1 MKGWI
6 KIHRKMLENPI
17 VMKDSDHLAVWVYLL
32 LNAAHKERKVLFK
45 GDKIMLQPGQLI
57 TGRNAIADFL
67 GISESKVK
75 RVLSDFEGDQQID
88 RQRSN
93 KNSLISLINW
103 DKYQF
108 CDQQSDQQVTSKMT
122 SKWTTN
128 VLENGQ
134 QSDQQTN
141 SRKPAE
147 NGHFEDSEDRQ
158 VTSKMTSKRP
168 AGIPKSDQQSD
179 HKQED
184 KEDKKEKKDRYS
196 LRSPEVDR
204 TIEAWN
210 DLGLRPVKKIP
221 PSSRR
226 YQNLMERIEEN
237 GIDDVLQA
245 IQKIRDSSYLQGKT
259 EGGRMIELEWFVDPD
274 NFSKV
279 LEGYYDDSE
288 QRQQDNSRRDDS
300 EPEPETDRFA
310 CMDQGLRRE
319 MERVGV
325 IVGQTLNFAGCSV
338 DDAGR
343 YIDWLNGI
351 EIQEDEMTPETFE
364 AEGWIDVGSMSEEEF
379 EEYLREHCSDYK

>member
-17 VMKDSDHLAVWVYLL
+17 EMKDSDHLAVWVYLL

-108 CDQQSDQQVTSKMT
+108 FDQQSDQQVTSKMT
-122 SKWTTN
+122 S
-128 VLENGQ
+128 Q
-134 QSDQQTN
+134 
-141 SRKPAE
+141 
-147 NGHFEDSEDRQ
+147 
-158 VTSKMTSKRP
+158 RP
-168 AGIPKSDQQSD
+168 ADIPKSDQQSD

-210 DLGLRPVKKIP
+210 DLGLRPVKSFPHLPNAIRIWWKG
-221 PSSRR
+221 SRKAG
-226 YQNLMERIEEN
+226 LMMYCRQYRRSGTVLTCRER
-237 GIDDVLQA
+237 
-245 IQKIRDSSYLQGKT
+245 
-259 EGGRMIELEWFVDPD
+259 
-274 NFSKV
+274 
-279 LEGYYDDSE
+279 
-288 QRQQDNSRRDDS
+288 
-300 EPEPETDRFA
+300 
-310 CMDQGLRRE
+310 LRA
-319 MERVGV
+319 
-325 IVGQTLNFAGCSV
+325 AG
-338 DDAGR
+338 
-343 YIDWLNGI
+343 
-351 EIQEDEMTPETFE
+351 
-364 AEGWIDVGSMSEEEF
+364 
-379 EEYLREHCSDYK
+379 

>member
-108 CDQQSDQQVTSKMT
+108 FDQQSDQQVTSKMT
-122 SKWTTN
+122 S
-128 VLENGQ
+128 Q
-134 QSDQQTN
+134 
-141 SRKPAE
+141 
-147 NGHFEDSEDRQ
+147 
-158 VTSKMTSKRP
+158 RP
-168 AGIPKSDQQSD
+168 ADIPKSDQQSD

-210 DLGLRPVKKIP
+210 DLGLRPVKKLS
-221 PSSRR
+221 PSSKR
-226 YQNLMERIEEN
+226 YQNLVERIEES

-279 LEGYYDDSE
+279 LEGDYDDSG
-288 QRQQDNSRRDDS
+288 QRQQDNSRRDNS
-300 EPEPETDRFA
+300 ESEAETDRFA
-310 CMDQGLRRE
+310 CMNQKLREE

-325 IVGQTLNFAGCSV
+325 IVGQTLDFKGIHIRFTYQYMN
-338 DDAGR
+338 
-343 YIDWLNGI
+343 WLNDI
-351 EIQEDEMTPETFE
+351 KIREDEKTPEVEFIE
-364 AEGWIDVGSMSEEEF
+364 SGQYDDSEF
-379 EEYLREHCSDYK
+379 